1 MARTSAFIQIRT
13 NMALITDL
21 EKEEHNEKG
30 LYGGEERGVIGG
42 NCLVDS
48 VIRSRQQ
55 LQQLTNVESK
65 KKKTGKLEN
74 FFQATFLPPET
85 YAKNLT

>member
-1 MARTSAFIQIRT
+1 MFVPAIQICT
-13 NMALITDL
+13 ITAQITDL
-21 EKEEHNEKG
+21 EKAEHNEKG

-55 LQQLTNVESK
+55 LQQ
-65 KKKTGKLEN
+65 
-74 FFQATFLPPET
+74 Q
-85 YAKNLT
+85 